1 MQIANVDSLFF
12 SIDIKDYEKN
22 NKELIQLLELY
33 KLQAKADTL
42 QDTYLDYKTYR
53 FKIMPNGLRFH
64 SFILHNEIISISIS
78 AHRSTSKEN
87 YPVSVRL
94 KSLFLWQKGYLQA
107 YEDSINILKDIFKGD
122 FISEKISRADICCHT
137 DNLQLTINDINNFRG
152 TFKKNEIFM
161 TNRKLSGLTFGT
173 FTEKSVMLRIY
184 NKSLEI
190 KTSGKTWFNQI
201 WEKQKMNIDNVW
213 NVEFQIGRS
222 FFKEHNIETVADFS
236 VKSRAIWEQLTAS
249 YCCYVNLDNDN
260 ISRCS
265 IKVEWQVIQTAYKDY
280 IKQTLIKRD
289 KQMRCTAD
297 ELLPLLTGVLISY
310 GAYKMNFSLQ
320 DVLDDFNIDL
330 KNYLKEKKD
339 NANISELILKRSQ
352 YIYS

>member
-1 MQIANVDSLFF
+1 MQISNIDSLFF
-12 SIDIKDYEKN
+12 SVDIKDYEKN
-22 NKELIQLLELY
+22 NQELIQLLELY

-42 QDTYLDYKTYR
+42 QDTYVDYKTYR

-78 AHRSTSKEN
+78 SHRSANKEN
-87 YPVSVRL
+87 YPVAVRL

-107 YEDSINILKDIFKGD
+107 YEDSINILKDIFKGE

-137 DNLQLTINDINNFRG
+137 DSLQLNLEDVNSFRG

-173 FTEKSVMLRIY
+173 FTEKNVMLRIY

-190 KTSGKTWFNQI
+190 KQSGKTWFNSI
-201 WEKQKMNIDNVW
+201 WEKQSMNIDNVW
-213 NVEFQIGRS
+213 NVEYQIGRS
-222 FFKEHNIETVADFS
+222 FFKEHNIESVADFA
-236 VKSRAIWEQLTAS
+236 VKSRSIWEQLTQT
-249 YCCYVNLDNDN
+249 YCCYINLDNDN

-265 IKVEWQVIQTAYKDY
+265 IKSEWLEIIQAYNEY
-280 IKQTLIKRD
+280 IKQDLIKRD

-310 GAYKMNFSLQ
+310 GACKYNFSLQ
-320 DVLDDFNIDL
+320 DVLQDFNNDL
-330 KNYLKEKKD
+330 SEYLKTKKG
-339 NANISELILKRSQ
+339 NADLSDLLLKRSQ
-352 YIYS
+352 YIHS